1 MTVNVF
7 TYYENKLAFEKA
19 NKERARVATPKRKSA
34 AAGTFA
40 RLGVVAGLTAGAVL
54 YCLGLDP
61 ASGALAAGILAAWGG
76 GLGSLLDWFG
86 GRVRRFCDTLC
97 GRPLDPAEVRDLV
110 SRL

>member
-19 NKERARVATPKRKSA
+19 NQERARSAPPRPKRTPM
-34 AAGTFA
+34 GTFT
-40 RLGVVAGLTAGAVL
+40 RIGVLAGLVAGAVL

-61 ASGALAAGILAAWGG
+61 ASGALAAGLLACWGG

-97 GRPLDPAEVRDLV
+97 GRPLDPDEVRDLV
-110 SRL
+110 SRI